1 MHFGQ
6 ICTRYFIPTGL
17 TSMGDVGAV
26 IRDTLIIPLTNALRE
41 IRSKLLKGDSRAT
54 YKKTETSP
62 EGLPPRAG
70 LHSPEVDTT
79 RSSSLEATS
88 TQSVSPELASS
99 E

>member
-41 IRSKLLKGDSRAT
+41 IRTKLPKGDSQAT
-54 YKKTETSP
+54 YKKNRDIP
-62 EGLPPRAG
+62 
-70 LHSPEVDTT
+70 
-79 RSSSLEATS
+79 
-88 TQSVSPELASS
+88 
-99 E
+99 